1 MAGRVADSAAGLPA
15 RSQATLWPRSLSR
28 RPGSRLPARLTC
40 RVLLLDVHAGLT
52 SGHASVTPN
61 CEADDEQSRCRL
73 FAPTQV
79 PAATR
84 AAPQRPSIPQA
95 QAVQTPAVADE
106 VLGGRW
112 TPTPVRPRNRRSATT
127 SARSGSTPTAGR
139 RSPRKRSGPAPARSA
154 ITSHS
159 TPGATSPVHRSG
171 SIWWRTW
178 YKRGLDHRAGPVVG
192 DPDDASG
199 RETDL
204 VASSLVLGRARCRKS
219 RLVARLVAV
228 LPLAGWSSTAGA
240 GLQRP

>member
-1 MAGRVADSAAGLPA
+1 MAAQLEPA
-15 RSQATLWPRSLSR
+15 
-28 RPGSRLPARLTC
+28 ARLAATGEADLP
-40 RVLLLDVHAGLT
+40 RPLLDVHAGLT

-112 TPTPVRPRNRRSATT
+112 TLHPCGRATGVQLRLQPGPDPHRQPGGAVRGNDRGQRLHGRQSHRIRRRAPPARRTAVGPSGGARADARGT
-127 SARSGSTPTAGR
+127 SAASTIVRGRSWEIPTTPADARPTSSHRRWSRAGRGAEKAGWWPGLLPYFPSPDGPATAG
-139 RSPRKRSGPAPARSA
+139 
-154 ITSHS
+154 
-159 TPGATSPVHRSG
+159 V
-171 SIWWRTW
+171 
-178 YKRGLDHRAGPVVG
+178 
-192 DPDDASG
+192 
-199 RETDL
+199 
-204 VASSLVLGRARCRKS
+204 
-219 RLVARLVAV
+219 
-228 LPLAGWSSTAGA
+228 